1 MLLEQINDP
10 ADLRGLTYEELD
22 ALAGEIRDVIVE
34 AVAENAGHLGSNLGA
49 VELSLALHRVFE
61 SPTDAILWD
70 TGHQAYVHKIL
81 TGRRKQFAQLRQA
94 GGMSGYPSREES
106 RHDFV
111 ENSHASTILSYAYG
125 MAVARDAGVD
135 APPPH
140 RRRDRRRC
148 DDGRHGVRG
157 AQQPRPQQAPRHH
170 RAQRQRPQLRAD
182 GVEPVGQL
190 AGPRRAGRPS
200 QPARPRHRQAVERA
214 HRHPSQPG
222 LRAPPAPARGLP
234 AAPARRRP
242 TRRAGDGGV
251 QGRRARVP
259 PAALVLRGARRPLHR
274 PDRRSQHRR
283 ARGGAAQRRGA
294 VGRGTDRRP
303 RAHAEGPRLPA
314 RRGRR
319 REAPPRRAGV
329 RPPARPAQG
338 RADRLHAGVR
348 RGRDQ
353 GRRARPADRRHHRR
367 HARARRD

>member
-1 MLLEQINDP
+1 M
-10 ADLRGLTYEELD
+10 
-22 ALAGEIRDVIVE
+22 IVE
-34 AVAENAGHLGSNLGA
+34 AVSENAGHLGSNLGA

-81 TGRRKQFAQLRQA
+81 TGRRQQFAQLRQA

-135 APPPH
+135 HH
-140 RRRDRRRC
+140 RHIVAVIGDGAMTGGMAYEALNNLGHSKRRVD
-148 DDGRHGVRG
+148 
-157 AQQPRPQQAPRHH
+157 H

-190 AGPRRAGRPS
+190 AGPRRARQPS
-200 QPARPRHRQAVERA
+200 QPSRPRHRQAVERA
-214 HRHPSQPG
+214 HRHPPQPG

-242 TRRAGDGGV
+242 AGRAGDGGV
-251 QGRRARVP
+251 QGRCPRVP
-259 PAALVLRGARRPLHR
+259 PAALVLRGARRPVHG

-283 ARGGAAQRRGA
+283 ARGCVAQRRGA
-294 VGRGTDRRP
+294 VGRRTDRRP
-303 RAHAEGPRLPA
+303 RAHAEGSRLPA

-329 RPPARPAQG
+329 RPQAGPAEG

-353 GRRARPADRRHHRR
+353 GRRARLDASWRSPLRCPGRRG
-367 HARARRD
+367 